1 MRAPRSIA
9 FGAVQ
14 ANIRNL
20 ISLTRILTVSGYISM
35 QNATTMVEALDELG
49 NFMSAAQRSKV
60 RRLSA
65 PKHVEQADEAGEL
78 NIIPFLDIITNV
90 LMFVLASITVSFTVT
105 LDADAP
111 KGGGKGVRAAVAE
124 ESLNLTVIIATD
136 GYIIKGK
143 GASLAPGCEGVGS
156 GVTLPR
162 VMATTVESSDGK
174 KYDQVALRKCARRL
188 KDQVPNADTERQV
201 MITANP
207 NVPFQ
212 EIVRAMDAVRSD
224 EKGELFPQVV
234 FTVLKG

>member
-1 MRAPRSIA
+1 MAA
-9 FGAVQ
+9 A
-14 ANIRNL
+14 
-20 ISLTRILTVSGYISM
+20 
-35 QNATTMVEALDELG
+35 DEKL
-49 NFMSAAQRSKV
+49 SAAQRSKI

-65 PKHVEQADEAGEL
+65 PKELDQSEEAGEL
-78 NIIPFLDIITNV
+78 NIVPFLDIITNV
-90 LMFVLASITVSFTVT
+90 LMFVLASISVTFTIT
-105 LDADAP
+105 LMADAP
-111 KGGGKGVRAAVAE
+111 KAGQGGGVKSTPQE

-136 GYIIKGK
+136 GYIIKGN